1 MLKYTLY
8 AVFILVIAI
17 IGFIFLSRN
26 EAEIAIDFFLGQ
38 PVSFGVGAWVLL
50 SFIIGCGVAWLIV
63 LPSSF
68 ASKIMNKKQGRKLK
82 SQQEEILR
90 LKGESTKGN

>member
-1 MLKYTLY
+1 VLKFTLY

-17 IGFIFLSRN
+17 IGFIFSSRN

-38 PVSFGVGAWVLL
+38 PISLGGGMWVLL
-50 SFIIGCGVAWLIV
+50 SFIVGCVVAWLII
-63 LPSSF
+63 LPSHV
-68 ASKIMNKKQGRKLK
+68 ASKIMNKKQSRKLK